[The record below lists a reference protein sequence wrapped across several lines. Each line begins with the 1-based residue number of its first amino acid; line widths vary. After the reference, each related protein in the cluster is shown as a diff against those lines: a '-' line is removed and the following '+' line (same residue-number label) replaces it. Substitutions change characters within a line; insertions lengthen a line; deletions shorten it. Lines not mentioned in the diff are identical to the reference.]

1 MNRALASS
9 AKPNAHVE
17 VFDAQGYD
25 YHKICDNLRF
35 LSASICENKYSFMFH
50 AKIAKAHIDSTLRFL
65 REIKSQ
71 NTEQQCITKL

>member
-25 YHKICDNLRF
+25 FYKICDNL
-35 LSASICENKYSFMFH
+35 LICVN
-50 AKIAKAHIDSTLRFL
+50 L
-65 REIKSQ
+65 REQIQLYVPRKDRKSPH
-71 NTEQQCITKL
+71 